1 MIKAADVFRVFQ
13 THRGNAIVIPT
24 GTSGRQWRDFSTNEK
39 RDLTLGGAMGQTT
52 AAALGVAL
60 GLPNEQVVL
69 FDAEGALLM
78 NMGVLAT
85 IAGKQ
90 PRNFYHFL
98 LDNGCYATTGG
109 QPVPN
114 AENINYAGI
123 AKGAGYAAAYEFDDL
138 ETFGRDVGDIL
149 SQQGPVF
156 VAIKVVPE
164 IENEPIGRRQRRPM
178 RSRAETI
185 RVLQEELGIT
195 SK

>member
-1 MIKAADVFRVFQ
+1 MIHAADVFRVFQ
-13 THRGNAIVIPT
+13 PHRGNAIVIAT
-24 GTSGRQWRDFSTNEK
+24 GTSGRHWRDFSTNEK
-39 RDLTLGGAMGQTT
+39 RDLTMGGAMGQTT

-78 NMGVLAT
+78 NLGILAT

-98 LDNGCYATTGG
+98 LDNECYATTGG

-114 AENINYAGI
+114 AKSINYAGM
-123 AKGAGYAAAYEFDDL
+123 AKEAGYAAAYRFDDL
-138 ETFGRDVGDIL
+138 ETFGRDVGNIL
-149 SQQGPVF
+149 SERGPVF
-156 VAIKVVPE
+156 IAIKVVPE
-164 IENEPIGRRQRRPM
+164 VENEPIGRRQRRPV
-178 RSRAETI
+178 RNRAETI

-195 SK
+195 RG

>member
-39 RDLTLGGAMGQTT
+39 RDLTMGGAMGQTT

-123 AKGAGYAAAYEFDDL
+123 AKAAGYAAAYEFDDL

-149 SQQGPVF
+149 SQQGPIF

-164 IENEPIGRRQRRPM
+164 VENEPIGRRQRRPM

>member
-1 MIKAADVFRVFQ
+1 MIAAADVFRVFQ
-13 THRGNAIVIPT
+13 PHRGKAIVIAT
-24 GTSGRQWRDFSTNEK
+24 GTSGRHWRDFSTNEK
-39 RDLTLGGAMGQTT
+39 RDLAMGGAMGQTT

-78 NMGVLAT
+78 NLGILAT

-90 PRNFYHFL
+90 PKNFYHFL
-98 LDNGCYATTGG
+98 LDNECYATTGG

-114 AENINYAGI
+114 AQNINYAGM
-123 AKGAGYAAAYEFDDL
+123 AKEAGYAAAYRFDDL
-138 ETFGRDVGDIL
+138 ETFGAKVGDIL
-149 SQQGPVF
+149 SEQGPVF

-164 IENEPIGRRQRRPM
+164 IENAPIGMRQRRPT

-185 RVLQEELGIT
+185 RDLQQELGII
-195 SK
+195 SR

>member
-1 MIKAADVFRVFQ
+1 MISAPDVFRVFQ
-13 THRGNAIVIPT
+13 PHRGNAIVIPV
-24 GTSGRQWRDFSTNEK
+24 GTSGRHWRDFSTNEK
-39 RDLTLGGAMGQTT
+39 RDLTIGGAMGQAT

-78 NMGVLAT
+78 NLGILAT

-98 LDNGCYATTGG
+98 LDNECYATTGG

-114 AENINYAGI
+114 AKNINYAGM
-123 AKGAGYAAAYEFDDL
+123 AKEAGYAAAYRFDDL
-138 ETFGRDVGDIL
+138 ETFGAKVGDIL
-149 SQQGPVF
+149 SETGPVF
-156 VAIKVVPE
+156 VAIKVIPE
-164 IENEPIGRRQRRPM
+164 VENEPIGMRQRRPQ

-185 RVLQEELGIT
+185 RDLQQELGIT
-195 SK
+195 GR

>member
-1 MIKAADVFRVFQ
+1 M
-13 THRGNAIVIPT
+13 
-24 GTSGRQWRDFSTNEK
+24 
-39 RDLTLGGAMGQTT
+39 GGAMGQTT

-90 PRNFYHFL
+90 PTNFYHFL

-114 AENINYAGI
+114 AENINYAGM
-123 AKGAGYAAAYEFDDL
+123 AKAAGYAATYEFDDL

-149 SQQGPVF
+149 SQRGPVF

-164 IENEPIGRRQRRPM
+164 VENEPIGRRQRRPV

-185 RVLQEELGIT
+185 RTLQEELGII

>member
-1 MIKAADVFRVFQ
+1 
-13 THRGNAIVIPT
+13 
-24 GTSGRQWRDFSTNEK
+24 
-39 RDLTLGGAMGQTT
+39 
-52 AAALGVAL
+52 
-60 GLPNEQVVL
+60 
-69 FDAEGALLM
+69 M

-90 PRNFYHFL
+90 PANFYHFL

-114 AENINYAGI
+114 AENINYAGM
-123 AKGAGYAAAYEFDDL
+123 AKSAGYAAAYEFDDL

-149 SQQGPVF
+149 SQKGPIF

-164 IENEPIGRRQRRPM
+164 VENEPIGRRQRRPI

-185 RVLQEELGIT
+185 RALQEELGIT

>member
-13 THRGNAIVIPT
+13 PHRGNAIVIPT

-39 RDLTLGGAMGQTT
+39 RDLTMGGAMGQTT

-78 NMGVLAT
+78 NLGVLAT

-114 AENINYAGI
+114 ADHINYAGL
-123 AKGAGYAAAYEFDDL
+123 AKAAGYAATYEFDDL

-149 SQQGPVF
+149 SQRGPVF

-178 RSRAETI
+178 RSRAESI

-195 SK
+195 NK

>member
-13 THRGNAIVIPT
+13 PHRGNAIVIPT
-24 GTSGRQWRDFSTNEK
+24 GTSGRHWRDFSTNEK
-39 RDLTLGGAMGQTT
+39 RDLTMGGAMGQTT
-52 AAALGVAL
+52 SAALGVAL
-60 GLPNEQVVL
+60 GLPNESVVL

-78 NMGVLAT
+78 NLGILAT
-85 IAGKQ
+85 IAGQQ

-114 AENINYAGI
+114 AEHINYAGM
-123 AKGAGYAAAYEFDDL
+123 AKEAGYTAAYQFDDL
-138 ETFGRDVGDIL
+138 ETFGARVGDIL
-149 SQQGPVF
+149 SERGPVF
-156 VAIKVVPE
+156 IAIKVVPE

-185 RVLQEELGIT
+185 RALQEELGIT
-195 SK
+195 AG

>member
-78 NMGVLAT
+78 NLGILAT

-98 LDNGCYATTGG
+98 LDNECYATTGG

-114 AENINYAGI
+114 AQNINYAGM
-123 AKGAGYAAAYEFDDL
+123 AKEAGYAAAYRFDDL
-138 ETFGRDVGDIL
+138 ETFGAQVGDIL
-149 SQQGPVF
+149 GEPGPVF
-156 VAIKVVPE
+156 IAIKVVPE

-185 RVLQEELGIT
+185 RVLQEELGIP
-195 SK
+195 SR